1 MRLFTRFDI
10 IAFLI
15 ILAPFVYLAAV
26 WGQLPDIVPIHWNAQ
41 GEIDN
46 YGSKESL
53 LLIPIL
59 LPLLTYLI
67 FVFAPLID
75 PKKRLDSQN
84 NKYQS
89 FKVLLTGLMSVL
101 AVFII
106 YSAYSAISFGISTIT
121 IIMGMLFLILGN
133 YIKTLKP
140 NYFIGIRTPWTLES
154 ENVWRKTHK
163 SASVLWFVGG
173 LAIIISS
180 LILPNHIIFTAFIT
194 ITIAITVFPILQSY
208 FIYKGEK

>member
-15 ILAPFVYLAAV
+15 ILAPFVYLAAI
-26 WGQLPDIVPIHWNAQ
+26 WGQLPETVPIHWNAQ

-53 LLIPIL
+53 LFIPIL

-121 IIMGMLFLILGN
+121 IIMGTLFLILGN
-133 YIKTLKP
+133 YVKTLKP

-163 SASVLWFVGG
+163 SASVLWFIGG
-173 LAIIISS
+173 LAIIISG
-180 LILPNHIIFTAFIT
+180 LILPNHIIFTVFIT